1 MNSVASFSE
10 IELGRKSLRMELFVV
25 QISRLAAIT
34 ARELGRDR
42 AHHPQV
48 ELRAHWPVV
57 VYRYSVNRYAVHIN
71 AVHINAVH
79 TVLDTGMLYSH
90 VVQLCCAVMLC
101 SYAVHLCCTQL
112 RSTQ

>member
-48 ELRAHWPVV
+48 ELRAHWPVAM
-57 VYRYSVNRYAVHIN
+57 YRYSVNRY

-90 VVQLCCAVMLC
+90 VVQSCCAVMLC
-101 SYAVHLCCTQL
+101 TCAVHSYAAHSDAEL
-112 RSTQ
+112 